1 MLGCESGPKT
11 NSVKGKVVV
20 KGSSQ
25 APAGGTVVFQ
35 SVANPEAG
43 TIEGEHRIL
52 IQPPEQERGQPKL
65 FDDKYR
71 SYDTSGLTKTITA
84 GENNITIEVEPPRA
98 RR

>member
-1 MLGCESGPKT
+1 
-11 NSVKGKVVV
+11 V
-20 KGSSQ
+20 
-25 APAGGTVVFQ
+25 GGTVVFQ
-35 SVANPEAG
+35 SVANPDVQASGYIEDDGSFELFSNQGKAG
-43 TIEGEHRIL
+43 TIKGEHRIL

-71 SYDTSGLTKTITA
+71 SYDTSGLTQTITA